1 MESLSA
7 LRVNATKKWFVIYTR
22 PRWEKKV
29 DELLKLQ
36 GIVSYCPLRKV
47 KHKWADR
54 IKEVELPLFTSYVF
68 VYVDPKEELK
78 VRVTLGVMNFVY
90 YMGKPAQV
98 RDVVIEDVK
107 KCMEAFPDIEVVDLQ
122 QMEVGDRVMIKEG
135 LMNHKQGQII
145 KLRQK
150 SVVVVIDSLNCVLLT
165 NVNIEDLELI
175 N

>member
-7 LRVNATKKWFVIYTR
+7 LRVNAAKKWFVIYTR

-54 IKEVELPLFTSYVF
+54 MKEVELPLFTSYVF
-68 VYVDPKEELK
+68 VYVDPREELK

-107 KCMEAFPDIEVVDLQ
+107 KCMETFPDIEVVDLQ

-150 SVVVVIDSLNCVLLT
+150 SVVVVIDSLNCVLMT

>member
-7 LRVNATKKWFVIYTR
+7 LRVNAPKKWFVIYTR

-36 GIVSYCPLRKV
+36 GITSYCPLKRV

-54 IKEVELPLFTSYVF
+54 MKEVELPLFNSYVF
-68 VYVDPKEELK
+68 VYIDPREELK

-98 RDVVIEDVK
+98 RDVVMEEVK
-107 KCMEAFPDIEVVDLQ
+107 RCMETFSDVEVVNLQ
-122 QMEVGDRVMIKEG
+122 HMEVGDRVMIKEG
-135 LMNHKQGQII
+135 LMNHKEGQII

>member
-7 LRVNATKKWFVIYTR
+7 LRVNAPKKWFVIYTR

-36 GIVSYCPLRKV
+36 GIMSYCPLKRV

-54 IKEVELPLFTSYVF
+54 MKEVELPLFTSYVF
-68 VYVDPKEELK
+68 VCVDPREELK

-107 KCMEAFPDIEVVDLQ
+107 KCMETFPDIEVVDLQ

>member
-7 LRVNATKKWFVIYTR
+7 LRVNLPKKWFVIYTR

-36 GIVSYCPLRKV
+36 GIMSYCPLKKV

-54 IKEVELPLFTSYVF
+54 MKEVELPLFNSYVF
-68 VYVDPKEELK
+68 VYIDPREELK

-98 RDVVIEDVK
+98 RDVVIEGVK
-107 KCMEAFPDIEVVDLQ
+107 RCMETFSDVEVVDLQ
-122 QMEVGDRVMIKEG
+122 HMEVGDRVMIKEG
-135 LMNHKQGQII
+135 LMNHKEGQII

-150 SVVVVIDSLNCVLLT
+150 SVVVVIDSLNCVLMT